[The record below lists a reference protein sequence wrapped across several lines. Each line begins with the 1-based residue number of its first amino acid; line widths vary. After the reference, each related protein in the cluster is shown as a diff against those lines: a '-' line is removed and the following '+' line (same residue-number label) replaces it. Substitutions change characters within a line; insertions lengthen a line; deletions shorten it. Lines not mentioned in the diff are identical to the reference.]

1 MAFMAILA
9 ACSAGTEDSDARRL
23 HEYLAEGKEQY
34 LDGDYNGALAT
45 LHKYLVLSER
55 TETHPDP
62 DDAINTY
69 IMLGNIHLAFSDYV
83 RAYSYYENGLEYSR
97 EVKSPDNEVKFLNDL
112 AIVSCY
118 LGNRDDAMKFNE
130 MLSERYLYII
140 TRAYIEKNFGN
151 RSKSIRMMKD
161 AIAHIDSAGLE
172 SDLKLSAYS

>member
-1 MAFMAILA
+1 
-9 ACSAGTEDSDARRL
+9 
-23 HEYLAEGKEQY
+23 
-34 LDGDYNGALAT
+34 
-45 LHKYLVLSER
+45 VLSER
-55 TETHPDP
+55 TGTHPDP
-62 DDAINTY
+62 DDAINAY

>member
-1 MAFMAILA
+1 M
-9 ACSAGTEDSDARRL
+9 
-23 HEYLAEGKEQY
+23 
-34 LDGDYNGALAT
+34 
-45 LHKYLVLSER
+45 
-55 TETHPDP
+55 
-62 DDAINTY
+62 
-69 IMLGNIHLAFSDYV
+69 
-83 RAYSYYENGLEYSR
+83 
-97 EVKSPDNEVKFLNDL
+97 KFLNDL